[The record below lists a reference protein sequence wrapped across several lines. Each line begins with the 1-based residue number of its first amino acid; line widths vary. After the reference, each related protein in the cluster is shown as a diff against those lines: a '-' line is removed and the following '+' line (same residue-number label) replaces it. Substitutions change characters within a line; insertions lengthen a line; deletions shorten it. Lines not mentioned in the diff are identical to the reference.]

1 MEVETTIKDAFITLN
16 KAFSFRKGQLAKVT
30 ESLAEYH
37 KDLNIYPLK
46 FILYRCS
53 IECGKCRWAYVTT
66 LK

>member
-37 KDLNIYPLK
+37 KDLNISPLK
-46 FILYRCS
+46 LYYK
-53 IECGKCRWAYVTT
+53 EDQ
-66 LK
+66 LKWQ